1 MRTRYIVSA
10 SPYTSPVT
18 PPEKNVHFHLIVA
31 ANPTISQPT
40 ISKTDARVYIS
51 AHAIRGI
58 RGYLMDE
65 LVRNGIVSWY
75 SSR

>member
-10 SPYTSPVT
+10 SPYTSPAT
-18 PPEKNVHFHLIVA
+18 TPEKNVHLHRIVA
-31 ANPTISQPT
+31 ADSTFSQPT
-40 ISKTDARVYIS
+40 ISKTDARTYIS
-51 AHAIRGI
+51 AHAMRGI

-65 LVRNGIVSWY
+65 LISDGIVSWY